1 MSSFYSDNFKIFKYA
16 LEQLAQIAITE
27 MSLLYKLISFQLNL
41 EIVLFLLKMEKQ
53 NLQQQIQKFMPQS

>member
-16 LEQLAQIAITE
+16 LGQLAQIAITE